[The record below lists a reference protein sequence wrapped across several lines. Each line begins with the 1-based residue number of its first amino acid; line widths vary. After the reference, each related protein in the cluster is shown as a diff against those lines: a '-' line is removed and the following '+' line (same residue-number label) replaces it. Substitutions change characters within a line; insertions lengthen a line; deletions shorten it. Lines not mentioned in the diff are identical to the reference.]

1 MSRRERAFPRPACN
15 AGQGFAL
22 IMVLSLATAG
32 CAPGS
37 QAEKQAGQG
46 AALGAVGGAVAG
58 AVGSLLWGGNVVE
71 GAVKGGMVGAASGA
85 AMGAVS
91 GSAADNAAKQ
101 QPPAAAPAGAGATE
115 AELRKRIGDRNY
127 ATAVLLTQCR
137 HRDAIAS
144 AQETLRAS
152 AQPDERAYALFI
164 QSVAAEESGDK
175 ALASSLYPKMVQ
187 ENPGRGSVDKARADV
202 LEGLMKVQATRR
214 QHGLPP
220 LCERSG

>member
-1 MSRRERAFPRPACN
+1 MRRHMAITA
-15 AGQGFAL
+15 AAAV
-22 IMVLSLATAG
+22 VLAAAG

-37 QAEKQAGQG
+37 EAGKRAGEG

-91 GSAADNAAKQ
+91 GSAADQAAKQ
-101 QPPAAAPAGAGATE
+101 SHPPAPAGADAKE

-137 HRDAIAS
+137 HKDAIAS
-144 AQETLRAS
+144 AQQTLGAS
-152 AQPDERAYALFI
+152 TNADERAYALFI
-164 QSVAAEESGDK
+164 QTVAAEESGDK
-175 ALASSLYPKMVQ
+175 ALANSLYPRIVQ
-187 ENPGRGSVDKARADV
+187 ESPGRGSAEKVRADA
-202 LEGLMKVQATRR
+202 LEGVMKVQATRR

-220 LCERSG
+220 LCERMS

>member
-1 MSRRERAFPRPACN
+1 MKRL
-15 AGQGFAL
+15 G
-22 IMVLSLATAG
+22 ATAAIGATALLVWG
-32 CAPGS
+32 CTPGS
-37 QAEKQAGQG
+37 EAAKRAGEG
-46 AALGAVGGAVAG
+46 AGLGMVGGAVAG
-58 AVGSLLWGGNVVE
+58 AVGSMLWGGNVVE

-101 QPPAAAPAGAGATE
+101 QPGAAVPAGAE
-115 AELRKRIGDRNY
+115 AKETELRRRIGDRNY
-127 ATAVLLTQCR
+127 ATTVLLTQCR

-144 AQETLRAS
+144 AQETLGASTRA
-152 AQPDERAYALFI
+152 DERVYALFI

-175 ALASSLYPKMVQ
+175 ALANSLYPRIVQ
-187 ENPGRGSVDKARADV
+187 ENPGRGSVDKVRADV

-220 LCERSG
+220 LCDKPR